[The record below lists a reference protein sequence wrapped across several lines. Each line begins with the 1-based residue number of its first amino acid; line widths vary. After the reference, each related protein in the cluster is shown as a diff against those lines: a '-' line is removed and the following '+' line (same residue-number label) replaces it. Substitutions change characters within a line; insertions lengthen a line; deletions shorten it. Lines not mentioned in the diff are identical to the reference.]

1 MRMKK
6 ILTLLSAFIFLI
18 NSSIYSQESNIDE
31 FNYEVEEVKTES
43 QSYFSIGA
51 AYTANFNFIN
61 FDDVNL
67 INKKF
72 GFDDFKSPMFSN
84 GFEIK
89 TGTVLFKNFNVGF
102 FSYSGLIQKNT
113 DTSINSTN
121 YKRTSNFSA
130 ENLGFLLEYSFVPL
144 KSLAIS
150 PGVQIGFGKIG
161 VEYSQSPENVN
172 YSELQSQPT
181 TNSFYNSFEKSF
193 LNIEPK
199 LSIEYAVTT
208 FLMFRVTTSYNI
220 SIDNPVSGGNWTY
233 NGASEITNM
242 PEKIN
247 LQNFNLQLGIFVGL
261 MNF

>member
-1 MRMKK
+1 MKK
-6 ILTLLSAFIFLI
+6 TLTFLCLFIIFSNLSIFA
-18 NSSIYSQESNIDE
+18 QETNIDD

-61 FDDVNL
+61 FDNVNL

-72 GFDDFKSPMFSN
+72 GFEEFKSPLFAN

-102 FSYSGLIQKNT
+102 FSYSGLIQKFS
-113 DTSINSTN
+113 DTSINATN
-121 YKRTSNFSA
+121 FKRTSNFSA
-130 ENLGFLLEYSFVPL
+130 ENLGFLFEYSFVPF

-150 PGVQIGFGKIG
+150 PGVQVGFGKISL
-161 VEYSQSPENVN
+161 EYSQSPEKVN
-172 YSELQSQPT
+172 YNDLQAQPLNNT
-181 TNSFYNSFEKSF
+181 FFNSFEKSF

-208 FLMFRVTTSYNI
+208 FLMFRVTTSYNFCV
-220 SIDNPVSGGNWTY
+220 DNPISGGDWKY
-233 NGASEITNM
+233 NGISQIANM